1 MAALIF
7 VDDAKEMTEGET
19 EEEVQTKAQVVKRT
33 WKGGLIVIGRGL
45 RPPKCLWQMTSLV

>member
-7 VDDAKEMTEGET
+7 VDDAEEMTEGET